1 MKTWFESLEARERL
15 FVLTAGVIL
24 AIAVFYL
31 AIWMPLDRGQR
42 NAATSVDNWRNSL
55 AEIQLLQGDLQAAGA
70 EQDAAPGLDQSL
82 VVIIDNTLRERG
94 LYNSLQRSQPTATN
108 GIRVEF
114 ENVAFDELVLWMG
127 DLGSSYALQVQS
139 GSFSTTAEDDSGRVN
154 ATLTLER

>member
-15 FVLTAGVIL
+15 FVLSAGVML
-24 AIAVFYL
+24 AIAVLYL

-42 NAATSVDNWRNSL
+42 DAATSVDNWRNSL
-55 AEIQLLQGDLQAAGA
+55 AEIQLLKGDLQAAGS
-70 EQDAAPGLDQSL
+70 ERNTTTGLDQSL

-94 LYNSLQRSQPTATN
+94 LYDSLQRSQPTATN

-114 ENVAFDELVLWMG
+114 ENVAFDELVLWLG
-127 DLGSSYALQVQS
+127 DLGSNYALQVQS
-139 GSFSTTAEDDSGRVN
+139 GSFSTTAEDTNGRVN